1 MRNIIGEEDIF
12 VKYLKPEMD
21 IVEFESD
28 VFTSMM
34 CEPSDHI
41 GNNDAIT
48 NPNDGVTPAN

>member
-34 CEPSDHI
+34 GEPSDHI